1 MSAAIESLDLTNA
14 VATIASA
21 FIGSL
26 SAFLLATKREEREL
40 KKRRAEAGNRAL
52 FALGRQLN
60 TLETIKRQFVDPV
73 RQDPARFLS
82 MRAFMATDQHPHQV
96 DLSSL
101 EYLLET
107 EDREVLFTVLLE
119 QERFE
124 TATLAL
130 KYRSQLHMDEVQP
143 KLAANGIQ
151 SGGLYSLQQIQAAL
165 GARLY
170 AMIVEATDIAIKNVD
185 DYIASNIKCSED
197 LRNALKRVFP
207 QRKFIQFNVDR

>member
-1 MSAAIESLDLTNA
+1 
-14 VATIASA
+14 
-21 FIGSL
+21 
-26 SAFLLATKREEREL
+26 
-40 KKRRAEAGNRAL
+40 
-52 FALGRQLN
+52 
-60 TLETIKRQFVDPV
+60 
-73 RQDPARFLS
+73 
-82 MRAFMATDQHPHQV
+82 
-96 DLSSL
+96 
-101 EYLLET
+101 
-107 EDREVLFTVLLE
+107 
-119 QERFE
+119 
-124 TATLAL
+124 
-130 KYRSQLHMDEVQP
+130 MDEVQP